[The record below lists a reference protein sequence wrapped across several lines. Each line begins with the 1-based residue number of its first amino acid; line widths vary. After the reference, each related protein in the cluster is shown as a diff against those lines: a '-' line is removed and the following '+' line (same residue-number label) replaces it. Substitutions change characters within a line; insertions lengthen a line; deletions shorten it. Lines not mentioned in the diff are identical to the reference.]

1 LKKYESKNNM
11 NLIQIIMI
19 IIGILLLFNYSFS
32 FLNSKSSLDL
42 FFSLP
47 LFVILEGIFLNETYL
62 SKQFLIACLSIIIF
76 QGIIWMFA
84 YIYLPFN
91 LSIKFYAQLGFVFIM
106 LLILVGKRR
115 KFLK

>member
-1 LKKYESKNNM
+1 M
-11 NLIQIIMI
+11 DLIQNIMI
-19 IIGILLLFNYSFS
+19 IMGVFLLLG
-32 FLNSKSSLDL
+32 FLFIFLDSKSSLDL

-91 LSIKFYAQLGFVFIM
+91 LSIKFYAQLGFAFIM
-106 LLILVGKRR
+106 LFIIIGKRR
-115 KFLK
+115 KPLK

>member
-1 LKKYESKNNM
+1 M
-11 NLIQIIMI
+11 DLIRNIMI
-19 IIGILLLFNYSFS
+19 IMGIFLLLDFLFL

-47 LFVILEGIFLNETYL
+47 LFVILEGTFLNETYL
-62 SKQFLIACLSIIIF
+62 SKRFLIACLGIIIF